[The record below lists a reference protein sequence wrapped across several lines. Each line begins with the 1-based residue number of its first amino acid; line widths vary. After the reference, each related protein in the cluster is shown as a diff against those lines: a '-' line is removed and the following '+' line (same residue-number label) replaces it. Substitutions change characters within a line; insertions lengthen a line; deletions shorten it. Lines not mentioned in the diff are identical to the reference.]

1 MREENRD
8 LERPWDEYEWERFM
22 REQDRRN
29 EELEETFGSHL
40 DEAAFNDLLA
50 QEEDADFP
58 QDDVAE
64 HDDDEFISV
73 EDEFIFEGVGCS
85 DEVAEGFNFRA
96 HPAYLDAKQLVES
109 VFDFVEELDDEAED
123 EASMLLCSVT
133 TAAAKLAAAV
143 TTSGSGEPGMT
154 VAYLKRG
161 LGSVEEALNV
171 VSVLGDA
178 GYISGPDH
186 LMLRGKM
193 FLLRDSIVDM
203 MGDARC
209 EWRRL
214 VGKTE

>member
-22 REQDRRN
+22 REQDLRN
-29 EELEETFGSHL
+29 EELEEAFGSHL

-50 QEEDADFP
+50 QE
-58 QDDVAE
+58 
-64 HDDDEFISV
+64 DEQESGRDEEEEEFLSV

-96 HPAYLDAKQLVES
+96 NPVYLQAKQLVEL
-109 VFDFVEELDDEAED
+109 VFDFVEELDDTAED

-161 LGSVEEALNV
+161 LGSIEEAINV
-171 VSVLGDA
+171 VKVLADRSN
-178 GYISGPDH
+178 ISGPDH
-186 LMLRGKM
+186 LMLRNKL
-193 FLLRDSIVDM
+193 FLVRDSIVDM

-214 VGKTE
+214 VGRTE